1 MRIRTLQA
9 GSSQTD
15 ASGSAGFTLIEV
27 LAVLVI
33 IAMTAAAIST
43 LYRSPSGSAQI
54 KTAALLAASR
64 LRDMRSNAM
73 TSGSE
78 SFAAIDVD
86 RHTMQ
91 FSDGSAPIAFS
102 RLMEIEVTAADS
114 EKQDP
119 SVAGVRFYPNGS
131 STGAT
136 INLKMGERA
145 YEIRVNWLTGRV
157 STASIN

>member
-1 MRIRTLQA
+1 MKTRTLQV
-9 GSSQTD
+9 GNSP
-15 ASGSAGFTLIEV
+15 ASANGSAGFTLMEV

-64 LRDMRSNAM
+64 LRDLRANAM
-73 TSGSE
+73 TSGNE
-78 SFAAIDVD
+78 RVATIHVD
-86 RHTMQ
+86 ARAME
-91 FSDGSAPIAFS
+91 FSDGSAPISFS
-102 RLMEIEVTAADS
+102 RAMKMEVTAADS
-114 EKQDP
+114 ENRSP
-119 SVAGVRFYPNGS
+119 TETGVRFYPNGS

-136 INLKMGERA
+136 INLEIEGRG

-157 STASIN
+157 STGALN